1 MPTFKHNLLGIGR
14 LCDHECTFLFDSDAV
29 TVYAKNNKTIL
40 LKGWIDTTGAKLW
53 RFSLR
58 PEENHVSS
66 IQTKSPTIP
75 TALNTHDLPS
85 VGALVRYLHAAAG
98 FPVKSTWLAAIKAG
112 NFSTWPGL
120 TYANASRY
128 CPNCEETSKGHLTQ
142 AKQGIRSTMT
152 VRAFEEDRRPSG
164 S

>member
-1 MPTFKHNLLGIGR
+1 MRP
-14 LCDHECTFLFDSDAV
+14 
-29 TVYAKNNKTIL
+29 
-40 LKGWIDTTGAKLW
+40 LKGWRDTTGAKLW

-58 PEENHVSS
+58 PEDNPVSYVHP
-66 IQTKSPTIP
+66 TPPTIL
-75 TALNTHDLPS
+75 ASLNAHNLPS
-85 VGALVRYLHAAAG
+85 VGALVRYFHAAAG

-142 AKQGIRSTMT
+142 AKQGIRSIKTGPPHLPT
-152 VRAFEEDRRPSG
+152 PTAGEKTHPKSNR
-164 S
+164 

>member
-1 MPTFKHNLLGIGR
+1 MI
-14 LCDHECTFLFDSDAV
+14 
-29 TVYAKNNKTIL
+29 VYSKNNKTIL
-40 LKGWIDTTGAKLW
+40 LKGWRDTTGAKLW

-58 PEENHVSS
+58 PKDNHVSS
-66 IQTKSPTIP
+66 IQPEPPQTL

-98 FPVKSTWLAAIKAG
+98 FLVKSTWLAAIKTG

-128 CPNCEETSKGHLTQ
+128 SPNCEETS
-142 AKQGIRSTMT
+142 M
-152 VRAFEEDRRPSG
+152 RPRLHCPI
-164 S
+164 